1 MKLNGYLLR
10 SLDIHRLE
18 VIKEELFSP
27 HEYSY
32 VPTFF
37 RSPQNDLEISDPVT
51 DFFRWA

>member
-1 MKLNGYLLR
+1 MKLNGYLER

-18 VIKEELFSP
+18 VIEEKLFSP
-27 HEYSY
+27 HI
-32 VPTFF
+32 PTFPFTFF